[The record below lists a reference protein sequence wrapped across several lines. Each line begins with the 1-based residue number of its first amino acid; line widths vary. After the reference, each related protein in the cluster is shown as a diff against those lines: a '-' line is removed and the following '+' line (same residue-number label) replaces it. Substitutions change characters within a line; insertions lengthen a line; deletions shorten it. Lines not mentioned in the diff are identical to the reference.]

1 MAVIDKDNFINNMI
15 QSVYY
20 YTKDNIGSTIL
31 GHTLNVLPDSFDNY
45 DDLENYMPC
54 VIVMYTASSESKG
67 WELGGRKE
75 VLSLFDIYVYAG
87 GDKNEKRN
95 ELMKHKLSS
104 KLQNLFD
111 CKEISYKEF
120 PGQTHKFNMTST
132 VKIDNVLPVTTRK
145 VDRHRSQATVY
156 VSAIFK

>member
-87 GDKNEKRN
+87 GDKNEKR
-95 ELMKHKLSS
+95 
-104 KLQNLFD
+104 
-111 CKEISYKEF
+111 
-120 PGQTHKFNMTST
+120 
-132 VKIDNVLPVTTRK
+132 IDE
-145 VDRHRSQATVY
+145 A
-156 VSAIFK
+156 